1 LSERSLHCRPSTN
14 SLSITMSDL
23 VRAGSVGKGGLGGV
37 GRQTRVE
44 KPRPL
49 KMSGGTQPELRPED
63 LVVVVENVIKGLANR
78 QYDEQMVGQVRSLCA
93 NLKRS
98 GAQMEC
104 THKDPMDRLLSALVA
119 ACRDDSLDLV
129 CRVHMLEIIELR
141 SMGWQTNENVT
152 NYYKQ
157 KLAQIDTSPPRPQT
171 APVQLNPSAPDFNPE
186 KKDSASFLATK
197 ASLSSMANTRK
208 SFELPTTTNS
218 GVPRAL
224 GRPRGSNI
232 RPPLVG
238 EGGDSQTDLTASSN
252 LVSNQSVATLVVGQ
266 QQLTISGVSP
276 ELVRTAKIVLHEFF
290 NVCGG
295 TNGASSVSVSEDSN
309 MESPPPERDLKT
321 GARSKNCS
329 GESSVSSVEDDGPQ
343 LILVKPELSYE
354 KAELMQLAK
363 SPLCKATP
371 DRWSEL
377 VADLP
382 GVVRR
387 ADRAGPTSKLILREM
402 EEIRRQEAAPK
413 FQ

>member
-1 LSERSLHCRPSTN
+1 
-14 SLSITMSDL
+14 MSDL

-37 GRQTRVE
+37 GRQTRIE

-63 LVVVVENVIKGLANR
+63 LLVVVENVIRGLNIR
-78 QYDEQMVGQVRSLCA
+78 QYDDQMVSQVGSLCA

-98 GAQMEC
+98 GAQMESS
-104 THKDPMDRLLSALVA
+104 HKDPMDRLLSALVA
-119 ACRDDSLDLV
+119 ACRDEDLDLV

-157 KLAQIDTSPPRPQT
+157 KLAQIEVSPPRTQT
-171 APVQLNPSAPDFNPE
+171 APVQLNPTAPDFNPE
-186 KKDSASFLATK
+186 RKESLDIKDSPSIIP
-197 ASLSSMANTRK
+197 SPRK
-208 SFELPTTTNS
+208 SFELPPSTPVTS
-218 GVPRAL
+218 SPHPRVIS
-224 GRPRGSNI
+224 RPRLSNI
-232 RPPLVG
+232 RPPF
-238 EGGDSQTDLTASSN
+238 EAGDSFNDLLASPSP
-252 LVSNQSVATLVVGQ
+252 TLVTNSSSSDSASATVLVGQ

-295 TNGASSVSVSEDSN
+295 NNIPSSVTVSEDSN
-309 MESPPPERDLKT
+309 MESPPPEREMKT

-329 GESSVSSVEDDGPQ
+329 GESSGSSTVEEDDGPQ

-363 SPLCKATP
+363 SPLCRATP
-371 DRWSEL
+371 ERWSEL